1 LPLVAV
7 SRQTASAIDSA
18 LKELK
23 LVD

>member
-7 SRQTASAIDSA
+7 SRQTASAIASA